1 MRKYFFTLIILG
13 ALLFGLSCALHAEDL
28 PETPYDESQ
37 GMACGHSPLFLTRVL
52 QDSVQRAQANQKSAS
67 ASPLLSGAPTSR
79 GEIRVE
85 KVERSKQPD
94 CVTPTIHAAPLRC

>member
-1 MRKYFFTLIILG
+1 MRKYFFTLVILG

-37 GMACGHSPLFLTRVL
+37 GVACGNSPLCLTRVL
-52 QDSVQRAQANQKSAS
+52 QASVQRKQTNQKSAS
-67 ASPLLSGAPTSR
+67 SLLSGSPTGR

-85 KVERSKQPD
+85 KIDGSKQPD
-94 CVTPTIHAAPLRC
+94 CVTPTIQAPLRC